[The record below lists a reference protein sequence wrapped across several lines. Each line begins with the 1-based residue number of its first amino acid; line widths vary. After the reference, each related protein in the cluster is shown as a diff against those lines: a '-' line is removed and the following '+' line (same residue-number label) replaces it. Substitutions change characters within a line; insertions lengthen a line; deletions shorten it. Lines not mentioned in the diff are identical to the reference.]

1 MIEWWIDLN
10 DYLAWLRGTHFL
22 LPGFFPEYL
31 HEEDGCDE
39 GGEG

>member
-10 DYLAWLRGTHFL
+10 DYLAWLRQSHFPL
-22 LPGFFPEYL
+22 LGLFPEYL
-31 HEEDGCDE
+31 REEDGCDE